1 MTLTITAGL
10 LGAAIAGS
18 ILFLVR
24 RGHLHGIQAVW
35 WLLAAGTAL
44 ALGLFPQWVDAMGRA
59 LGVAYP
65 PMLLVVLAVF
75 AILIKMLITD
85 IELARKERRLRR
97 LTQKLALMEYELRQA
112 QGPTSAPRPEPAGR
126 PTSAESPRRGVG

>member
-10 LGAAIAGS
+10 LGALLAGS

-24 RGHLHGIQAVW
+24 RGHLHGMQAAW
-35 WLLAAGTAL
+35 WLLAAGAAL
-44 ALGLFPQWVDAMGRA
+44 AFGLFPQWVDTLGRS

-65 PMLLVVLAVF
+65 PMLLAVLAICAVM
-75 AILIKMLITD
+75 IKLLISD

-97 LTQKLALMEYELRQA
+97 LTQKLALLEYELRQPPGQQVEPKPGSA
-112 QGPTSAPRPEPAGR
+112 SPTTGVESA
-126 PTSAESPRRGVG
+126 RRGVG